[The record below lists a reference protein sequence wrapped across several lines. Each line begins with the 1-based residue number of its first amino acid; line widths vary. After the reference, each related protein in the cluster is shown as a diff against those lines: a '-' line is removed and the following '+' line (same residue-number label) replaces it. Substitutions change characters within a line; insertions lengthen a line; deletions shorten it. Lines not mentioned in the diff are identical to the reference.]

1 MRCLAQRPHS
11 LLVVTFFNNNGHAAR
26 LKADLLMNRT
36 YNKGLT
42 NPEYGEYSTRLT
54 RLRKRL
60 QGHVSFRES
69 RYGYS
74 RIKNYFVEKLTK
86 VSPCFQHF
94 IVIIDGSL
102 TNSK

>member
-11 LLVVTFFNNNGHAAR
+11 LLVVTFFNDNGHVAR
-26 LKADLLMNRT
+26 LKTYLLMNRT
-36 YNKGLT
+36 CNKVLT

-60 QGHVSFRES
+60 QGHASFRKS

-74 RIKNYFVEKLTK
+74 RIKIYFAEKLTK
-86 VSPCFQHF
+86 VSPYVQHF
-94 IVIIDGSL
+94 IFIIDGSL